1 MTAPAIRTVA
11 DLADVM
17 GLTELDDLRLLH
29 DLAKRGTT
37 GPANLCARF
46 HLCKRAAALA
56 PKWTLPPDP
65 FADGLSGWT
74 FAALPA
80 TYGTEHTIRRG
91 K

>member
-37 GPANLCARF
+37 GPAALCARF
-46 HLCKRAAALA
+46 HITKRALAAA
-56 PKWTLPPDP
+56 PLWALPPDP

-74 FAALPA
+74 FASLPA
-80 TYGTEHTIRRG
+80 TYGTERTIRRG
-91 K
+91 R